1 MREELS
7 MASEGR
13 EVDGY
18 IAVACF
24 LVREGA
30 DWNTENKDGVS
41 PRQALP
47 PEMAVLISEYLRK
60 Q

>member
-1 MREELS
+1 
-7 MASEGR
+7 MAFRGR
-13 EVDGY
+13 AVEGY

-30 DWNTENKDGVS
+30 DWNIKNKKGVS

>member
-1 MREELS
+1 
-7 MASEGR
+7 MASGGR
-13 EVDGY
+13 AVEGY

-30 DWNTENKDGVS
+30 DWHIKNKDGIS
-41 PRQALP
+41 SLELLA
-47 PEMAVLISEYLRK
+47 PEKAVLISECLKR

>member
-1 MREELS
+1 
-7 MASEGR
+7 MASRGR
-13 EVDGY
+13 AVEGY

-30 DWNTENKDGVS
+30 DWNIKNKDGIS
-41 PRQALP
+41 PQQALP